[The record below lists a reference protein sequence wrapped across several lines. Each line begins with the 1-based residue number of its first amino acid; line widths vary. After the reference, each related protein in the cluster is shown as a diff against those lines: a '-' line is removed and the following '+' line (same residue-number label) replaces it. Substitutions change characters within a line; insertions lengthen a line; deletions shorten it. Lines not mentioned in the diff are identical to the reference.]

1 MAKQSLGEFE
11 HQVLLAALRLGEDA
25 YSAAIVLELETRA
38 GREVATA
45 AVYIALRR
53 LEEAGLVTSTISGHA
68 AAGGRRER
76 RYFHVTDQ
84 GIDLLRASREQ
95 LLRLWSGIEPL
106 LGSAR

>member
-11 HQVLLAALRLGEDA
+11 HQVLLAALRLGEEA
-25 YSAAIVLELETRA
+25 YSAAIVVELEAHA

-53 LEEAGLVTSTISGHA
+53 LEEAGLVSSSLSDHEA
-68 AAGGRRER
+68 QGGRRER
-76 RYFHVTDQ
+76 RYFQVTER
-84 GIDLLRASREQ
+84 GVDLLRASREQ

-106 LGSAR
+106 LGGAR